1 MKFFRSSIVI
11 LVFCSFWSLPNLQVE
26 AKSASAL
33 QFYISFDKD
42 EYKTKD
48 PIHINFELK
57 NEGSEPVYVN
67 KRFYVSSEDSDL
79 RDREVFFRIKGP
91 SGEKLPYKASYYG
104 TGFPKTD
111 YFVLLAPKEGIT
123 SERKKNLKAYFDL
136 EAPGIYKVTA
146 VYQNAYGPE
155 IGIDVFEGKIESKPV
170 TIKVV
175 E

>member
-1 MKFFRSSIVI
+1 MKLFKFSAIILIVGC
-11 LVFCSFWSLPNLQVE
+11 FCWQIE
-26 AKSASAL
+26 AKPASIL
-33 QFYISFDKD
+33 QFSISFDKD

-48 PIHINFELK
+48 PIYVNFELK
-57 NEGSEPVYVN
+57 NKGSKPVYVN

-79 RDREVFFRIKGP
+79 KDREVFFQIKGP

-111 YFVLLAPKEGIT
+111 YFVLLGPKEGTI

-136 EAPGIYKVTA
+136 SVPGIYKVTA
-146 VYQNAYGPE
+146 VYQNMYGPE
-155 IGIDVFEGKIESKPV
+155 IGIDAFGDKIKSKPV
-170 TIKVV
+170 TIKVA